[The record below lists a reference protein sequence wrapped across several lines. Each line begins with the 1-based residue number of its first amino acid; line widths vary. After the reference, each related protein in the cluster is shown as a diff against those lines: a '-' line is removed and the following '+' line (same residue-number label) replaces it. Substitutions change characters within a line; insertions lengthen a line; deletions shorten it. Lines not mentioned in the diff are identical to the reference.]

1 VASAPSRPPSMKD
14 AAVYDAYRPRE
25 APFSF
30 SADKGRSWLAGFAPD
45 VAACLDKVHG
55 GWA

>member
-1 VASAPSRPPSMKD
+1 MASAPSRPPSMKD